1 MIRVIA
7 RAKVN
12 LRLAVLGRRAD
23 GYHELE
29 TVMQSISLADE
40 LTFEYADHSEV
51 LIRWAGG
58 LSGPMPQQPDI
69 VERAM
74 AAVRLPGPGRVRI
87 RLTKKIPIGAGLGGA
102 SADAAAALLGLER
115 LQGLDPLAPL
125 RTEEIAEQLGADV
138 PFCLSGGLAWVAG
151 IGERITPLE
160 CGGTLWW
167 VIGISE
173 DALPTAGVYRKFDEL
188 RATGRPRTESAEAT
202 DALIAGLEA
211 GDVESIAANLANDL
225 EPAAFEFIPELEGLK
240 LRMSSAGA
248 LGSIMT
254 GSGSAILGLCR
265 NEAHAREVAG
275 RLSSDFFRV
284 EIAAGTDRGAEVV
297 EG

>member
-7 RAKVN
+7 RAKIN
-12 LRLAVLGRRAD
+12 LRLTVLGRRAD

-40 LTFEYADHSEV
+40 MTLERAEHSEV
-51 LIRWAGG
+51 SIRWADG
-58 LSGPMPQQPDI
+58 LTGPIPHQPDI
-69 VERAM
+69 VERTV

-87 RLTKKIPIGAGLGGA
+87 CLTKRIPIGAGLGGA

-125 RTEEIAEQLGADV
+125 KTEEIAGDLGADV
-138 PFCLSGGLAWVAG
+138 PFCLTGGAALVAG
-151 IGERITPLE
+151 IGERVTPLE
-160 CGGTLWW
+160 SSPTLWW
-167 VIGISE
+167 VVGISE
-173 DALPTAGVYRKFDEL
+173 QALPTVRVYRKFDEL
-188 RATGRPRTESAEAT
+188 RATERRRSESMGST

-211 GDVESIAANLANDL
+211 GDLNTIAANLANDL
-225 EPAAFEFIPELEGLK
+225 EPAAFELMPELEGLK
-240 LRMSSAGA
+240 RQMSLAGA

-254 GSGSAILGLCR
+254 GSGSAIIGLCSD
-265 NEAHAREVAG
+265 EGHAREAAG
-275 RLSSDFFRV
+275 NLSEVFSRV
-284 EIAAGTDRGAEVV
+284 EVAAGTRTGAEVV